1 MLSIP
6 VQKSLAT
13 TELLCA
19 FGTPISFKD
28 IGRVTNGQM
37 PRKPLSCFMSNFN
50 TCYAPDMSFTSLK
63 QHIETILS
71 SIEGLKYQWDEDY
84 FIWRI
89 EWGTPAREYGLD
101 YKSSKI
107 INHGKMVAQIA
118 ACEAI
123 TKFPHLIED
132 YDDEAFEGVPNEQ
145 MRKWS
150 KIELRVYWDAQCERV
165 FLELNRM
172 TGCHHTFD
180 HILLLFKNALAELN
194 TN

>member
-1 MLSIP
+1 MLLS
-6 VQKSLAT
+6 K
-13 TELLCA
+13 

-28 IGRVTNGQM
+28 IGRVTNGQI
-37 PRKPLSCFMSNFN
+37 PQKPHSYFITESN
-50 TCYAPDMSFTSLK
+50 TCYAPDMDFSNLK
-63 QHIETILS
+63 QQIEMILS
-71 SIEGLKYQWDEDY
+71 SIEGLKYQWDQDY
-84 FIWRI
+84 FIWRLD
-89 EWGTPAREYGLD
+89 WGTPAREYGLD

-107 INHGKMVAQIA
+107 INHGKIVAQIA

-123 TKFPHLIED
+123 TKFPHLIEY
-132 YDDEAFEGVPNEQ
+132 YDDEFFEGVPNEQ
-145 MRKWS
+145 MRKRS
-150 KIELRVYWDAQCERV
+150 KIELRVYWDTQRERI